1 MNRMTSGFPW
11 LHQTRQD
18 VDLPGLQVGICEK
31 WKLLK
36 RLWSVCVDLLSK
48 LGYHLDLI

>member
-1 MNRMTSGFPW
+1 MNRMTFGFPS
-11 LHQTRQD
+11 LQQTRQD

-36 RLWSVCVDLLSK
+36 RLWRVCASFL
-48 LGYHLDLI
+48 